1 MVQEEHSLRLV
12 GRAELT
18 ITGVTEVSRFEEDG
32 VLLQTDMGELTVQGE
47 QLQLKELSLEG
58 GRVAVSG
65 SISATPMAADR
76 PGRQPMMMP
85 RATPPAMARM
95 LAKERALI
103 KP

>member
-1 MVQEEHSLRLV
+1 MVQEEHSLRLI

-65 SISATPMAADR
+65 SISALVC
-76 PGRQPMMMP
+76 GRQQLGGWLH
-85 RATPPAMARM
+85 R
-95 LAKERALI
+95 LFG
-103 KP
+103 

>member
-12 GRAELT
+12 GRAEIT

-65 SISATPMAADR
+65 SISALVY
-76 PGRQPMMMP
+76 GRQQSGGWLH
-85 RATPPAMARM
+85 R
-95 LAKERALI
+95 LFG
-103 KP
+103 

>member
-1 MVQEEHSLRLV
+1 MVQEEHSLRRV

-47 QLQLKELSLEG
+47 QLQLKELSLDG

-65 SISATPMAADR
+65 SISALIY
-76 PGRQPMMMP
+76 GRQQSGGWLH
-85 RATPPAMARM
+85 R
-95 LAKERALI
+95 LLG
-103 KP
+103 

>member
-47 QLQLKELSLEG
+47 QLQLKELSLDG
-58 GRVAVSG
+58 GRVAVNG
-65 SISATPMAADR
+65 SISALIY
-76 PGRQPMMMP
+76 GRQQSGGWLH
-85 RATPPAMARM
+85 R
-95 LAKERALI
+95 LLG
-103 KP
+103 

>member
-18 ITGVTEVSRFEEDG
+18 ITGVTEVARFEEDG

-47 QLQLKELSLEG
+47 QLQLKELSLDG

-65 SISATPMAADR
+65 SISALIYV
-76 PGRQPMMMP
+76 RQQSGGWLH
-85 RATPPAMARM
+85 R
-95 LAKERALI
+95 LLG
-103 KP
+103 

>member
-47 QLQLKELSLEG
+47 QLQLKELSLDG

-65 SISATPMAADR
+65 SISALIY
-76 PGRQPMMMP
+76 GRRQSGGWLH
-85 RATPPAMARM
+85 R
-95 LAKERALI
+95 LLG
-103 KP
+103 

>member
-18 ITGVTEVSRFEEDG
+18 ITGVTEVSRFEDDG

-47 QLQLKELSLEG
+47 QLQLKELSLDG

-65 SISATPMAADR
+65 SISALIY
-76 PGRQPMMMP
+76 GRQQSGGWLH
-85 RATPPAMARM
+85 R
-95 LAKERALI
+95 LLG
-103 KP
+103 

>member
-18 ITGVTEVSRFEEDG
+18 ITGVREVSRFEEDG

-65 SISATPMAADR
+65 SISALVY
-76 PGRQPMMMP
+76 GRQQSGGWLH
-85 RATPPAMARM
+85 R
-95 LAKERALI
+95 LFG
-103 KP
+103 

>member
-47 QLQLKELSLEG
+47 QLQLQELSLDG

-65 SISATPMAADR
+65 SISALIY
-76 PGRQPMMMP
+76 GRQQSGGWLH
-85 RATPPAMARM
+85 R
-95 LAKERALI
+95 LLG
-103 KP
+103 

>member
-47 QLQLKELSLEG
+47 QLHLKELSLEG

-65 SISATPMAADR
+65 SISALVY
-76 PGRQPMMMP
+76 GRQQSGGWLH
-85 RATPPAMARM
+85 R
-95 LAKERALI
+95 LFG
-103 KP
+103 

>member
-1 MVQEEHSLRLV
+1 MVREEHSLRLV

-65 SISATPMAADR
+65 SISALVY
-76 PGRQPMMMP
+76 GRQQSGGWLH
-85 RATPPAMARM
+85 R
-95 LAKERALI
+95 LFG
-103 KP
+103 

>member
-1 MVQEEHSLRLV
+1 MQEEHSLSHV

-18 ITGVTEVSRFEEDG
+18 ITGVTEVSRFGEDG

-65 SISATPMAADR
+65 SISALVY
-76 PGRQPMMMP
+76 GRQQSGGWLH
-85 RATPPAMARM
+85 R
-95 LAKERALI
+95 LFG
-103 KP
+103 

>member
-1 MVQEEHSLRLV
+1 MVQEEHGLRLV

-65 SISATPMAADR
+65 SISALVY
-76 PGRQPMMMP
+76 GRQQSGGWLH
-85 RATPPAMARM
+85 R
-95 LAKERALI
+95 LFG
-103 KP
+103 

>member
-47 QLQLKELSLEG
+47 QLQLKELSLDG

-65 SISATPMAADR
+65 IISALIY
-76 PGRQPMMMP
+76 GRQQSGGWLH
-85 RATPPAMARM
+85 R
-95 LAKERALI
+95 LLG
-103 KP
+103 

>member
-65 SISATPMAADR
+65 SISALVD
-76 PGRQPMMMP
+76 GRQQSGGWLH
-85 RATPPAMARM
+85 R
-95 LAKERALI
+95 LFG
-103 KP
+103 

>member
-47 QLQLKELSLEG
+47 PLQLKELSLEG

-65 SISATPMAADR
+65 SISALVY
-76 PGRQPMMMP
+76 GRQQSGGWLH
-85 RATPPAMARM
+85 R
-95 LAKERALI
+95 LFG
-103 KP
+103 

>member
-65 SISATPMAADR
+65 SISALIY
-76 PGRQPMMMP
+76 GRQQSGGWLH
-85 RATPPAMARM
+85 R
-95 LAKERALI
+95 LLG
-103 KP
+103 

>member
-58 GRVAVSG
+58 GRVAVNG
-65 SISATPMAADR
+65 SISALVY
-76 PGRQPMMMP
+76 GRQQSGGWLH
-85 RATPPAMARM
+85 R
-95 LAKERALI
+95 LFG
-103 KP
+103 

>member
-47 QLQLKELSLEG
+47 QLQLKELSLDG
-58 GRVAVSG
+58 CRVAVSG
-65 SISATPMAADR
+65 SISALIY
-76 PGRQPMMMP
+76 GRQQSGGWLH
-85 RATPPAMARM
+85 R
-95 LAKERALI
+95 LLG
-103 KP
+103 

>member
-47 QLQLKELSLEG
+47 QLQLKELSLDG

-65 SISATPMAADR
+65 SISALIY
-76 PGRQPMMMP
+76 GRQQSGGWLHRP
-85 RATPPAMARM
+85 
-95 LAKERALI
+95 LG
-103 KP
+103 

>member
-47 QLQLKELSLEG
+47 QLQLKALSLEG

-65 SISATPMAADR
+65 SISALVY
-76 PGRQPMMMP
+76 GRQQSGGWLH
-85 RATPPAMARM
+85 R
-95 LAKERALI
+95 LFG
-103 KP
+103 

>member
-65 SISATPMAADR
+65 SISALVY
-76 PGRQPMMMP
+76 GRQQSGGWIH
-85 RATPPAMARM
+85 R
-95 LAKERALI
+95 LFG
-103 KP
+103 

>member
-32 VLLQTDMGELTVQGE
+32 VLLQTDMGEPTVRGE
-47 QLQLKELSLEG
+47 HLQPKELSLEG

-65 SISATPMAADR
+65 SISALVY
-76 PGRQPMMMP
+76 GRQQSGGWLH
-85 RATPPAMARM
+85 R
-95 LAKERALI
+95 LFG
-103 KP
+103 

>member
-65 SISATPMAADR
+65 SISALVY
-76 PGRQPMMMP
+76 GRQQSSGWLH
-85 RATPPAMARM
+85 R
-95 LAKERALI
+95 LFG
-103 KP
+103 